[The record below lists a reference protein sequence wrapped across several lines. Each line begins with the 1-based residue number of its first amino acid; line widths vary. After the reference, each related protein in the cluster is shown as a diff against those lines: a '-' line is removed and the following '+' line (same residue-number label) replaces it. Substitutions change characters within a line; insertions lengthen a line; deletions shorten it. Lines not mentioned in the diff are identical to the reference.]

1 MHNSLYALLKSKYVA
16 AYLLHAQRICEAN
29 MSSVVNEKV
38 VDKET
43 DTMEYKSVEGMRTR
57 GIHNEMPYFCS
68 RGGRVEDTIL

>member
-1 MHNSLYALLKSKYVA
+1 
-16 AYLLHAQRICEAN
+16 

-43 DTMEYKSVEGMRTR
+43 DTMEYKSVEGMRTH